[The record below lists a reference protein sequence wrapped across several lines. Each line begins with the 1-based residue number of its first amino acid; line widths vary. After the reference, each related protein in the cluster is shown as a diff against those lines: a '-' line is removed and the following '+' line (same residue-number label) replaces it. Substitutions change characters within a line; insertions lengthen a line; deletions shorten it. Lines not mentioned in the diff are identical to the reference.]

1 MLPLSIKKN
10 SQITGS
16 FFLNIFNAYK
26 DLIKETPFDISVFNI
41 LGSKSK

>member
-1 MLPLSIKKN
+1 MLPLSIKK
-10 SQITGS
+10 TPKLLGV

-41 LGSKSK
+41 LSSKSK